1 MNDVE
6 ILCKLIEIPS
16 QIGIDNEK
24 EISIFLKKM
33 LQKNGFEIE
42 EYEFEKGRPNI
53 IATYSFSR
61 TGPTILFNGHMDT
74 MPFSNGENLWIV
86 PPNKATIIDNKVYGR
101 GACDMKGGIAS
112 ALAAIFRCIKEDN
125 GCGKIIVNLVSDEE
139 NTSLYG
145 TVQLCNNELLNADF
159 AIVMEPTECKVCPQ
173 QLGNMF
179 FQTYIRGIGGHTGVP
194 KNKVN
199 PFELAFQYVEK
210 LKEWINTKKQNVEDI
225 QPFINIGHFQGGTAS
240 GTIPSECELFWGT
253 RVLPED
259 NFDDYVLEVNEITKK
274 FQNCIPND
282 CCIETKLFEGGGIDS
297 FSSRSIYADKLIE
310 LAEEKEF
317 DVFPASSDAGF
328 IYNVSKINCVIFGP
342 GSLQQAHMSNEFVKI
357 TDLNKCT
364 GILYKFLISVG
375 DINE

>member
-1 MNDVE
+1 M
-6 ILCKLIEIPS
+6 S
-16 QIGIDNEK
+16 
-24 EISIFLKKM
+24 
-33 LQKNGFEIE
+33 
-42 EYEFEKGRPNI
+42 
-53 IATYSFSR
+53 
-61 TGPTILFNGHMDT
+61 
-74 MPFSNGENLWIV
+74 
-86 PPNKATIIDNKVYGR
+86 ATIRKYV
-101 GACDMKGGIAS
+101 
-112 ALAAIFRCIKEDN
+112 
-125 GCGKIIVNLVSDEE
+125 
-139 NTSLYG
+139 
-145 TVQLCNNELLNADF
+145 
-159 AIVMEPTECKVCPQ
+159 
-173 QLGNMF
+173 

-310 LAEEKEF
+310 LAEEKNLMF
-317 DVFPASSDAGF
+317 F
-328 IYNVSKINCVIFGP
+328 
-342 GSLQQAHMSNEFVKI
+342 LLHLML
-357 TDLNKCT
+357 DLYTTYQNKLCYIWTRKFTT
-364 GILYKFLISVG
+364 GTYV
-375 DINE
+375 

>member
-1 MNDVE
+1 
-6 ILCKLIEIPS
+6 
-16 QIGIDNEK
+16 
-24 EISIFLKKM
+24 
-33 LQKNGFEIE
+33 
-42 EYEFEKGRPNI
+42 
-53 IATYSFSR
+53 
-61 TGPTILFNGHMDT
+61 

-240 GTIPSECELFWGT
+240 GTIPSECELFGALEFYLKIILMIMFWKLMKLLKNFKIAYLMIV
-253 RVLPED
+253 VLKL
-259 NFDDYVLEVNEITKK
+259 NFLKVEELIVLVLDQ
-274 FQNCIPND
+274 FMQ
-282 CCIETKLFEGGGIDS
+282 
-297 FSSRSIYADKLIE
+297 
-310 LAEEKEF
+310 
-317 DVFPASSDAGF
+317 
-328 IYNVSKINCVIFGP
+328 
-342 GSLQQAHMSNEFVKI
+342 
-357 TDLNKCT
+357 
-364 GILYKFLISVG
+364 IS
-375 DINE
+375 